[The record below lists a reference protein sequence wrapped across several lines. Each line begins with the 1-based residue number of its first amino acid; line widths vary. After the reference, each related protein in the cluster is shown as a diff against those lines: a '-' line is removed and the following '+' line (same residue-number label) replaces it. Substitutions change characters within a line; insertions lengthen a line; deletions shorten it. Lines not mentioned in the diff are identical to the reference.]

1 MKSLNK
7 LLILLFTGGVITG
20 CIDNDYD
27 LSDIDTTAR
36 IKVDDLVIP
45 VNLGE
50 IKLGNI
56 LDLDPDGNIKEI
68 DGQYVLVQDGSF
80 SSENIVIDP
89 VVISS
94 PSIPQNTMQLNLGTV
109 PSLPGMTLEC
119 PIQTVESSF
128 SCLGGNVSSS
138 IVSIEN
144 VSTDFT
150 ITYTITLPQLENVI
164 RKISIKDLKIK
175 LPKGLTLSGTTG
187 YDAMTG
193 ILDVGTVNSK
203 ASNSLSF
210 SYTVTGID
218 YKKSGL
224 LYDPAAHT
232 VSFSDKVSIVSG
244 TLELNTN
251 DIISGQSIP
260 SSLNLVASYDISE
273 INIRSFTG
281 YLKYSV
287 DGVRISDVEL
297 NDLPDVLTQ
306 EGTDIRIYN
315 PQIYLN
321 IYNPLYAQK
330 DVKAQ
335 SGMTIISYGKG
346 GTVYGEYSLDAPGY
360 FSVGASDNGWNAVYL
375 APHEVKASEMYGAY
389 PGAKYF
395 AFTSLS
401 DVLSGNGL
409 PTRLNIRLDSPEITP
424 SHVIDFNLKGDLGK
438 VEGNYTF
445 YSPLAFGDGSTIY
458 YRDAVDGWNDEDV
471 DNIVIQKL
479 KVSAIATSE
488 LPIAL
493 DFTGYPVD
501 VNGKQI
507 GNVTIEG
514 AKLEANADGQRLE
527 ITVSGEIRHL
537 DGIIFVAKG
546 NAKDSA
552 GNPLTPEMGITLK
565 DIRANVSGYYEKEL

>member
-1 MKSLNK
+1 M
-7 LLILLFTGGVITG
+7 
-20 CIDNDYD
+20 
-27 LSDIDTTAR
+27 
-36 IKVDDLVIP
+36 
-45 VNLGE
+45 
-50 IKLGNI
+50 
-56 LDLDPDGNIKEI
+56 
-68 DGQYVLVQDGSF
+68 
-80 SSENIVIDP
+80 IDP

-306 EGTDIRIYN
+306 
-315 PQIYLN
+315 
-321 IYNPLYAQK
+321 
-330 DVKAQ
+330 
-335 SGMTIISYGKG
+335 
-346 GTVYGEYSLDAPGY
+346 
-360 FSVGASDNGWNAVYL
+360 
-375 APHEVKASEMYGAY
+375 
-389 PGAKYF
+389 
-395 AFTSLS
+395 
-401 DVLSGNGL
+401 
-409 PTRLNIRLDSPEITP
+409 
-424 SHVIDFNLKGDLGK
+424 
-438 VEGNYTF
+438 
-445 YSPLAFGDGSTIY
+445 
-458 YRDAVDGWNDEDV
+458 
-471 DNIVIQKL
+471 
-479 KVSAIATSE
+479 
-488 LPIAL
+488 
-493 DFTGYPVD
+493 
-501 VNGKQI
+501 
-507 GNVTIEG
+507 
-514 AKLEANADGQRLE
+514 
-527 ITVSGEIRHL
+527 
-537 DGIIFVAKG
+537 
-546 NAKDSA
+546 
-552 GNPLTPEMGITLK
+552 
-565 DIRANVSGYYEKEL
+565 

>member
-1 MKSLNK
+1 
-7 LLILLFTGGVITG
+7 
-20 CIDNDYD
+20 
-27 LSDIDTTAR
+27 
-36 IKVDDLVIP
+36 
-45 VNLGE
+45 
-50 IKLGNI
+50 
-56 LDLDPDGNIKEI
+56 
-68 DGQYVLVQDGSF
+68 
-80 SSENIVIDP
+80 
-89 VVISS
+89 
-94 PSIPQNTMQLNLGTV
+94 
-109 PSLPGMTLEC
+109 
-119 PIQTVESSF
+119 
-128 SCLGGNVSSS
+128 
-138 IVSIEN
+138 
-144 VSTDFT
+144 
-150 ITYTITLPQLENVI
+150 
-164 RKISIKDLKIK
+164 
-175 LPKGLTLSGTTG
+175 
-187 YDAMTG
+187 
-193 ILDVGTVNSK
+193 
-203 ASNSLSF
+203 
-210 SYTVTGID
+210 
-218 YKKSGL
+218 
-224 LYDPAAHT
+224 
-232 VSFSDKVSIVSG
+232 
-244 TLELNTN
+244 
-251 DIISGQSIP
+251 
-260 SSLNLVASYDISE
+260 
-273 INIRSFTG
+273 
-281 YLKYSV
+281 
-287 DGVRISDVEL
+287 
-297 NDLPDVLTQ
+297 
-306 EGTDIRIYN
+306 
-315 PQIYLN
+315 
-321 IYNPLYAQK
+321 
-330 DVKAQ
+330 
-335 SGMTIISYGKG
+335 
-346 GTVYGEYSLDAPGY
+346 
-360 FSVGASDNGWNAVYL
+360 
-375 APHEVKASEMYGAY
+375 MYGAY